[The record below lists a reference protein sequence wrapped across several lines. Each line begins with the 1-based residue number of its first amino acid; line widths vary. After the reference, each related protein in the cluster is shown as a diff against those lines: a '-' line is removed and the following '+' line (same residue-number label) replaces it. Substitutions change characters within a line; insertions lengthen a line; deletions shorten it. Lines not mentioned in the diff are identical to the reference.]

1 MGPCKTAVCDCAGRS
16 AGLRRLAV
24 RRCAGTGARH
34 GAAQGRWVWLRKGA
48 VLGYARAQRVAA
60 QGRSMGCAGAQRW
73 AAQGTGAD
81 PGRDPTPKGGGGLR
95 TPKLSHGTMCL
106 VGAGYFVLGIRRE
119 KFFCSTLCVCTQN
132 TQNFVENSKMA
143 EKHKKGF

>member
-48 VLGYARAQRVAA
+48 VLGYAGAQRVAA
-60 QGRSMGCAGAQRW
+60 CSCAGTGAQGEAVQGRSAGLRRGAAWGCAGSQH
-73 AAQGTGAD
+73 GA
-81 PGRDPTPKGGGGLR
+81 
-95 TPKLSHGTMCL
+95 
-106 VGAGYFVLGIRRE
+106 E
-119 KFFCSTLCVCTQN
+119 
-132 TQNFVENSKMA
+132 
-143 EKHKKGF
+143 